1 MSAQEGSSNNS
12 VSHTWVITPT
22 RALSWPQAKR
32 VLWLIS
38 LFPAG
43 GGILFLCYGLP
54 LVLPFAG
61 VEIAMLW
68 LAFYTVI
75 SAGQWREIVRVDGAQ
90 VTVEKGRIG
99 PLQVYSF
106 DRAWVRVEL
115 RGAPFRW
122 YPNRLCLTSHGREV
136 VLAQFLTDGERI
148 ELAQSLINAI
158 HKTR

>member
-1 MSAQEGSSNNS
+1 MPATAGNS
-12 VSHTWVITPT
+12 TNSSHTWEITPT

-43 GGILFLCYGLP
+43 SGILFLCYGVP

-61 VEIAMLW
+61 AEIALLW
-68 LAFYTVI
+68 LAFYYVI
-75 SAGQWREIVRVDGAQ
+75 VAGQWREIVRIDAAQ

-99 PLQVYSF
+99 PLQIYSF

-115 RGAPFRW
+115 RGARYRW

-136 VLAQFLTDGERI
+136 ARAQFLTDGERI
-148 ELAQSLINAI
+148 ELAESLINAI